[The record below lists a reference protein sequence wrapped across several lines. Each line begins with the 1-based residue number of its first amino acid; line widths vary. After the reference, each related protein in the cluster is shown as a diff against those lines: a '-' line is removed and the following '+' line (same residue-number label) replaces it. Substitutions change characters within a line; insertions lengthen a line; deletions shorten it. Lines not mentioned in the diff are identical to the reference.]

1 MRQWLKLSNTVFE
14 MAVEFLPDPK
24 KGALNKFNVLFPT
37 YISESSNTIVRK
49 YKKYLSYKLQNQN
62 NNQSI
67 LNTTT
72 TSKNQLSE
80 KAEID
85 SNTINSEEK
94 EEENKTMELSQAP
107 TLAFI
112 SKMVPINLKNISD
125 EVITHDKD
133 QNEIKYMAFARA
145 YCGTIS
151 KGQEYFVIGPK
162 HDPKSNLYDVKKY
175 KFDNL
180 YLFMGQSL
188 EVVNEVP
195 PGNIFSVSGL
205 EKYVFKTATISSQFE
220 CPSIKPSVR
229 DLNSIIKVC
238 IVTEDLKEMPILIEG
253 LKKLNR
259 SDPAV
264 EYYVQKNGEHILVT
278 SGEVHLERCIKDLE
292 DHLAKVKF
300 KISAPMVNFKE
311 GLANT
316 NYQFKKKNLIS
327 EKERKKKEKIKED
340 EKKKDLNKRYILDEG
355 DENIDV
361 DDQKQ
366 ILKSCTPMML
376 TNEKTKAKKP
386 EKVKKN
392 VIVDLKNKSEKT
404 NYYIEKNVKL
414 QMQSQMQNK
423 NENKKIQENNEEE
436 NKNADSKMIDNKGFS
451 EDSTP
456 NKLVNFIISAVGM
469 NEDQIEFLEKN
480 EELMREIVKRD
491 YVLTEQLYEN
501 FLIFKQSLLDLFE
514 DKKLRGLIEKYLF
527 CFGPQA
533 SGKNMLLIKHIK
545 YENYYFNRIRREN
558 EEETTNKV
566 ESSTVNETEEACNE
580 LKDNE
585 SKKYF

>member
-14 MAVEFLPDPK
+14 MAVEFLPDPI

-37 YISESSNTIVRK
+37 YMSELSDSIVK
-49 YKKYLSYKLQNQN
+49 KFKKYLTNKNQNQN
-62 NNQSI
+62 KS
-67 LNTTT
+67 LLDSTG
-72 TSKNQLSE
+72 SE
-80 KAEID
+80 T
-85 SNTINSEEK
+85 NEEK
-94 EEENKTMELSQAP
+94 ELELRKAP
-107 TLAFI
+107 ILAFI

-125 EVITHDKD
+125 QIITHDMD
-133 QNEIKYMAFARA
+133 QNEIRYMAFARA
-145 YCGTIS
+145 YCGSII

-162 HDPKSNLYDVKKY
+162 HDPKANRYDIKKY

-188 EVVNEVP
+188 EAVSEVP

-205 EKYVFKTATISSQFE
+205 ENYVFKTATISSQFE
-220 CPSIKPSVR
+220 CPCIKPSIR

-238 IVTEDLKEMPILIEG
+238 IVTEDLKEMPILIDG

-316 NYQFKKKNLIS
+316 SYQYKKKTLLS
-327 EKERKKKEKIKED
+327 EKEKERKKKERIKDD
-340 EKKKDLNKRYILDEG
+340 EKKKDLNKRYVLDEG

-366 ILKSCTPMML
+366 LMKSCTPMIL
-376 TNEKTKAKKP
+376 LPDNKLNKSKKP
-386 EKVKKN
+386 EKTNKN
-392 VIVDLKNKSEKT
+392 KVVDLKNKAEKT

-414 QMQSQMQNK
+414 QMQMHFQSSK
-423 NENKKIQENNEEE
+423 ADNKKHSDEEDE
-436 NKNADSKMIDNKGFS
+436 SHKNADSKLIINKFFS

-469 NEDQIEFLEKN
+469 NEDQIEFLEKS

-491 YVLTEQLYEN
+491 FILSEQLYEN
-501 FLIFKQSLLDLFE
+501 FLLFKQNFIDLFE
-514 DKKLRGLIEKYLF
+514 DKKLRGMIEKYLF
-527 CFGPQA
+527 CFGPQG
-533 SGKNMLLIKHIK
+533 SGKNMLLIKNIK
-545 YENYYFNRIRREN
+545 PENCYFNRIRN
-558 EEETTNKV
+558 EKI
-566 ESSTVNETEEACNE
+566 ESLNVNNETEEASSE
-580 LKDNE
+580 IKDAE
-585 SKKYF
+585 SK

>member
-37 YISESSNTIVRK
+37 YISESSNSIV
-49 YKKYLSYKLQNQN
+49 KKFKNYLSNKTQNQ
-62 NNQSI
+62 SSPKAV
-67 LNTTT
+67 TTT
-72 TSKNQLSE
+72 EQK
-80 KAEID
+80 
-85 SNTINSEEK
+85 K
-94 EEENKTMELSQAP
+94 EESQDLREAP

-125 EVITHDKD
+125 QIITHDMD

-145 YCGTIS
+145 YCGAII

-162 HDPKSNLYDVKKY
+162 HDPKANHYDIKKY

-188 EVVNEVP
+188 EAVSEVP
-195 PGNIFSVSGL
+195 PGNIFSVAGL
-205 EKYVFKTATISSQFE
+205 ENYVFKTATISSQFE
-220 CPSIKPSVR
+220 CLSIKPSLR

-316 NYQFKKKNLIS
+316 SYQFKKKNLLS
-327 EKERKKKEKIKED
+327 EREKERKKKEKIKDD
-340 EKKKDLNKRYILDEG
+340 EKKKDLNKRYVLDEG
-355 DENIDV
+355 EENIDV
-361 DDQKQ
+361 DDQKE
-366 ILKSCTPMML
+366 ILKSCTPMIL
-376 TNEKTKAKKP
+376 ANEKPKANKP
-386 EKVKKN
+386 EKTNKN
-392 VIVDLKNKSEKT
+392 KIVDLKNKAEKT

-414 QMQSQMQNK
+414 QMQMHFQGKGDAKK
-423 NENKKIQENNEEE
+423 NADEEDE
-436 NKNADSKMIDNKGFS
+436 SNKNAEAKMSSDKWFS

-469 NEDQIEFLEKN
+469 SEEQIEFLEKN

-491 YVLTEQLYEN
+491 YTLNEQLHEN
-501 FLIFKQSLLDLFE
+501 FVIFKLNFLDMFE
-514 DKKLRGLIEKYLF
+514 DKKLRGIIEKYFF
-527 CFGPQA
+527 CFGPQG

-545 YENYYFNRIRREN
+545 PENCYFNRIRKEN
-558 EEETTNKV
+558 ELE
-566 ESSTVNETEEACNE
+566 VNEKTESVNVNKENE
-580 LKDNE
+580 DVSLENKDAE
-585 SKKYF
+585 SNYGFYIFFEYEEIK